1 MQLAVDPT
9 NPHCAVTQKAVFAAP
24 EAERAARVV
33 VGIPTVSR
41 SEIVTET
48 VRMIAAQT
56 RLPDLVLVCV
66 PDDQDAG
73 EVARLNLPFPV
84 KVLISAKGLTRQR
97 NRILKALKEQDLLLF
112 LDDDFLMAPNYL
124 EEMQR
129 VFDENP
135 DVVLTTG
142 TVIADGITGPGLDHV
157 EGAKVLARGLA
168 EPAGEG
174 MTPAHT
180 GYGCNTALRIGP
192 ILHHQ
197 LFFDERL
204 PLYSWL
210 EDVDFSNRIKHHGRM
225 VRPASMRGVHLGTK
239 TGRTP
244 GIQLG
249 YSQVANPFY
258 LIHKGTIS
266 RKRARDLILR
276 NIASNLRG
284 TVRPVEWADYRG
296 RLRGNLM
303 ALRDVILRC
312 NDPERILSLG

>member
-1 MQLAVDPT
+1 M
-9 NPHCAVTQKAVFAAP
+9 
-24 EAERAARVV
+24 E
-33 VGIPTVSR
+33 
-41 SEIVTET
+41 
-48 VRMIAAQT
+48 
-56 RLPDLVLVCV
+56 
-66 PDDQDAG
+66 
-73 EVARLNLPFPV
+73 
-84 KVLISAKGLTRQR
+84 
-97 NRILKALKEQDLLLF
+97 EQDLLLF

-135 DVVLTTG
+135 DVILTTG
-142 TVIADGITGPGLDHV
+142 TVIADGIIGPGLDHIA
-157 EGAKVLARGLA
+157 GAKVLAKALA

-174 MTPAHT
+174 MAPAHT
-180 GYGCNTALRIGP
+180 GYGCNTAVRVGP
-192 ILHHQ
+192 ILQHG

-244 GIQLG
+244 GIRLG

-258 LIHKGTIS
+258 LIRKGTIS
-266 RKRARDLILR
+266 RKRARDLMLR

-284 TVRPVEWADYRG
+284 TLRPVEWADYRG

-303 ALRDVILRC
+303 ALRDVILRR